1 MWHWLSNATWIRLR
15 VSSRSLLIDDNYQT
29 NKRNDVI
36 VDFKIYNLYN
46 FQMSNDKRLTT
57 NDQPLLAL
65 VTGASSGIGLQ
76 YATQLARDYQCDLLL
91 VSNQQEELNR
101 VARDLAAQYGVQTV
115 AHYADLSL
123 PNAAEDLHDWCLV
136 NHYVVDILI
145 NNAGVF
151 FFNPYCETSMKR
163 IDLMLQLHVNTVAK
177 LTRLF
182 AEDMVKRPMTN
193 DQRPICGHRR
203 MKGYILNMSSMSAW
217 MAMPGIQ
224 TYNAT
229 KAFIYNFSKSLW
241 YELRPQNVGITVM
254 APGAVD
260 TALFGLA
267 PNLRKLAVNL
277 TVSIPPEKLVKRA
290 LRNLFRNRKA
300 DTPGFINWLS
310 TPLLKHTPDWLVFL
324 AIRYVG
330 KFQK

>member
-1 MWHWLSNATWIRLR
+1 M
-15 VSSRSLLIDDNYQT
+15 
-29 NKRNDVI
+29 
-36 VDFKIYNLYN
+36 
-46 FQMSNDKRLTT
+46 
-57 NDQPLLAL
+57 LAL

-76 YATQLARDYQCDLLL
+76 YATQLARDYHTDLLL
-91 VSNQQEELNR
+91 VSNQQEELNQ
-101 VARDLAAQYGVQTV
+101 VATDLATQYAVKTIPL
-115 AHYADLSL
+115 YADLSKQD
-123 PNAAEDLHDWCLV
+123 AAELLHQYCLD
-136 NHYVVDILI
+136 NNLVVDILI

-163 IDLMLQLHVNTVAK
+163 IDLMLNLHMITVAK

-182 AEDMVKRPMTN
+182 GEDMINRQLTAEEQAQKLCRKPR
-193 DQRPICGHRR
+193 Q
-203 MKGYILNMSSMSAW
+203 KGYILNMSSMSAW

-241 YELRPQNVGITVM
+241 YEFKPKGVNITVM

-267 PNLRKLAVNL
+267 PHLRRLAVNL

-290 LRNLFRNRKA
+290 LRKMFRGKKA
-300 DTPGFINWLS
+300 DTPGFLNWLA
-310 TPLLKHTPDWLVFL
+310 TPLLKHTPDWLVFW
-324 AIRYVG
+324 AIKLVG

>member
-1 MWHWLSNATWIRLR
+1 MLS
-15 VSSRSLLIDDNYQT
+15 
-29 NKRNDVI
+29 
-36 VDFKIYNLYN
+36 
-46 FQMSNDKRLTT
+46 
-57 NDQPLLAL
+57 L

-76 YATQLARDYQCDLLL
+76 YAIQLARDYHSNLLL
-91 VSNQQEELNR
+91 VSNQQKELDQ
-101 VARDLAAQYGVQTV
+101 VAKDLADQYGVKTV
-115 AHYADLSL
+115 AHFADLSL
-123 PNAAEDLHDWCLV
+123 TDAAEQLHDWCV
-136 NHYVVDILI
+136 SNHYVVDVLI

-151 FFNPYCETSMKR
+151 FFNKYSETPLLR
-163 IDLMLQLHVNTVAK
+163 IELMLQLHVNTVAK

-182 AEDMVKRPMTN
+182 AEDMCRRELTPEEAAT
-193 DQRPICGHRR
+193 RICGHKR
-203 MKGYILNMSSMSAW
+203 MRGYILNMSSMSAW

-260 TALFGLA
+260 TELFGLA
-267 PNLRKLAVNL
+267 PNLRKLAVAL

-290 LRNLFRNRKA
+290 LKKMFRNKKA

-310 TPLLKHTPDWLVFL
+310 TPLLKHTPDWILFL
-324 AIRYVG
+324 AQKKLA
-330 KFQK
+330 KFMH

>member
-1 MWHWLSNATWIRLR
+1 M
-15 VSSRSLLIDDNYQT
+15 
-29 NKRNDVI
+29 
-36 VDFKIYNLYN
+36 
-46 FQMSNDKRLTT
+46 
-57 NDQPLLAL
+57 LAL

-76 YATQLARDYQCDLLL
+76 YATALAREYHCDLLL
-91 VSNQQEELNR
+91 VSNQEQELVNAAAEL
-101 VARDLAAQYGVQTV
+101 AEAYGVKTI
-115 AHYADLSL
+115 AHYADLAL
-123 PNAAEDLHDWCLV
+123 PDAAENLHAWC
-136 NHYVVDILI
+136 NEQGYVVDILI

-163 IDLMLQLHVNTVAK
+163 IELMLQLHVVTVAK

-182 AEDMVKRPMTN
+182 AADMCARQLTEEEAN
-193 DQRPICGHRR
+193 QRICGHKR

-217 MAMPGIQ
+217 MVMPGIQ

-229 KAFIYNFSKSLW
+229 KAFIYNLSKSIW
-241 YELRPQNVGITVM
+241 YELKPHNVGITVM

-290 LRNLFRNRKA
+290 LRKMFRNKKA
-300 DTPGFINWLS
+300 DTPGFINWLA
-310 TPLLKHTPDWLVFL
+310 TPILKHTPDWLLFL
-324 AIRYVG
+324 AIKLVG
-330 KFQK
+330 KYQK

>member
-1 MWHWLSNATWIRLR
+1 M
-15 VSSRSLLIDDNYQT
+15 
-29 NKRNDVI
+29 
-36 VDFKIYNLYN
+36 
-46 FQMSNDKRLTT
+46 
-57 NDQPLLAL
+57 LAL

-76 YATQLARDYQCDLLL
+76 YATALARDYSCDLLL
-91 VSNQQEELNR
+91 VSNQEKELEQ
-101 VARDLAAQYGVQTV
+101 VASELAAAYGVKTI
-115 AHYADLSL
+115 AHFADLSL
-123 PNAAEDLHDWCLV
+123 ADAAENLHSWCKEQG
-136 NHYVVDILI
+136 YIVDILI

-151 FFNPYCETSMKR
+151 FFNPYCETSMRR
-163 IDLMLQLHVNTVAK
+163 IELMLQLHVVTVAK

-182 AEDMVKRPMTN
+182 AADMCARELN
-193 DQRPICGHRR
+193 GEEAAQRICGRRR

-241 YELRPQNVGITVM
+241 YELKPLNVGITVM

-267 PNLRKLAVNL
+267 PRFRKLAVNL

-290 LRNLFRNRKA
+290 LRKMFRNKKA
-300 DTPGFINWLS
+300 DTPGFINWLA
-310 TPLLKHTPDWLVFL
+310 TPLLKHTPDRLLFV
-324 AIRYVG
+324 AIKLVG
-330 KFQK
+330 KYQK

>member
-1 MWHWLSNATWIRLR
+1 MI
-15 VSSRSLLIDDNYQT
+15 
-29 NKRNDVI
+29 
-36 VDFKIYNLYN
+36 
-46 FQMSNDKRLTT
+46 
-57 NDQPLLAL
+57 AL

-76 YATQLARDYQCDLLL
+76 YATQLARDYYCDLLL
-91 VSNQQEELNR
+91 VSNQEKELAQ
-101 VARDLAAQYGVQTV
+101 VASDLSATYGVKTV
-115 AHYADLSL
+115 PHFADLSL
-123 PNAAEDLHDWCLV
+123 NDAAENLHAWCHE
-136 NHYVVDILI
+136 NGYVVDILI

-151 FFNPYCETSMKR
+151 FFNPYCETNMRR
-163 IDLMLQLHVNTVAK
+163 IELMLQLHVMTVAK

-182 AEDMVKRPMTN
+182 AEDMMKRELTPAEAA
-193 DQRPICGHRR
+193 QRICGRKR
-203 MKGYILNMSSMSAW
+203 KRGYILNMSSMSAW

-224 TYNAT
+224 TYNAS

-241 YELRPQNVGITVM
+241 YEFQPHNVGITVM

-290 LRNLFRNRKA
+290 LRDMFRGKQA

-310 TPLLKHTPDWLVFL
+310 TPLLKHTPDWILSL
-324 AIRYVG
+324 A
-330 KFQK
+330 QKKLAQFMH

>member
-1 MWHWLSNATWIRLR
+1 M
-15 VSSRSLLIDDNYQT
+15 
-29 NKRNDVI
+29 
-36 VDFKIYNLYN
+36 
-46 FQMSNDKRLTT
+46 
-57 NDQPLLAL
+57 LAL

-91 VSNQQEELNR
+91 VSNQQKELEQ
-101 VARDLAAQYGVQTV
+101 VAKELAEAYKVKTV

-123 PNAAEDLHDWCLV
+123 GDAAEQLYEWCRQQG
-136 NHYVVDILI
+136 YEVDVLI

-151 FFNPYCETSMKR
+151 FFNKYCETDIKR
-163 IDLMLQLHVNTVAK
+163 IELMLQLHVMTVAK

-182 AEDMVKRPMTN
+182 AADM
-193 DQRPICGHRR
+193 CARR
-203 MKGYILNMSSMSAW
+203 RGYILNMSSMSAW

-241 YELRPQNVGITVM
+241 YELKPYNVHITVM

-260 TALFGLA
+260 TGLFGLA
-267 PNLRKLAVNL
+267 PNLRKLAVAL

-290 LRNLFRNRKA
+290 LKKLFKGKQS
-300 DTPGFINWLS
+300 DTPGVINWLC
-310 TPLLKHTPDWLVFL
+310 TPLLKHTPDWMLFL
-324 AIRYVG
+324 A
-330 KFQK
+330 QKKLTPYMK

>member
-1 MWHWLSNATWIRLR
+1 M
-15 VSSRSLLIDDNYQT
+15 
-29 NKRNDVI
+29 
-36 VDFKIYNLYN
+36 
-46 FQMSNDKRLTT
+46 
-57 NDQPLLAL
+57 LAL

-76 YATQLARDYQCDLLL
+76 YATALARDYHCDLLL
-91 VSNQQEELNR
+91 VSNQQEELQQ
-101 VARDLAAQYGVQTV
+101 VAADLAGQYGVKTI
-115 AHYADLSL
+115 ARYADLSL
-123 PNAAEDLHDWCLV
+123 PDAAEQLHAWC
-136 NHYVVDILI
+136 NENGHVVDILI

-163 IDLMLQLHVNTVAK
+163 ISLMLQLHMITVAK
-177 LTRLF
+177 MTRLF
-182 AEDMVKRPMTN
+182 AADMC
-193 DQRPICGHRR
+193 QRELTEEEARTGICGHKR
-203 MKGYILNMSSMSAW
+203 MRGYILNMSSMSAW

-241 YELRPQNVGITVM
+241 YELKPLNVGITVM

-290 LRNLFRNRKA
+290 LRKMFRNKKA
-300 DTPGFINWLS
+300 DTPGFLNWLA

-324 AIRYVG
+324 AMKFVG
-330 KFQK
+330 KYQK